1 MKWKKEN
8 KGNLIKTEPL
18 QKEHLEEKKLIFKNW
33 KLNPIITTIKG
44 KIELI
49 ATTNLEQD
57 NTEGEKKALEN
68 TILNIMAW

>member
-8 KGNLIKTEPL
+8 KGSLIKTEPL
-18 QKEHLEEKKLIFKNW
+18 LKEHLEEKKLIFKNW
-33 KLNPIITTIKG
+33 KLNPIINTIKG

-68 TILNIMAW
+68 TFLNIMAW